1 MYRIYIRC
9 ILDITNKQWHEIMNI
24 LQGQQGQILTT
35 NSGHLCYDYHT
46 TPVVLASATT
56 TMGTLSSLIS
66 LYLPQSPPLLWFRK
80 RVKRFLSFTH
90 AFSYILPVAWKF
102 LPSSTSRTEGRLPVA
117 TKLLHEITFTS
128 VTDAPRPPR
137 WSLIL
142 LYIYTLCYNKTS
154 PFPPEI
160 GLAD

>member
-1 MYRIYIRC
+1 
-9 ILDITNKQWHEIMNI
+9 MNI

-35 NSGHLCYDYHT
+35 NSGHPCYYCHT

-90 AFSYILPVAWKF
+90 AFSYILPVAWKVVPQSHGRCQ
-102 LPSSTSRTEGRLPVA
+102 LRLPIA
-117 TKLLHEITFTS
+117 RKMPTNLNSTP

-142 LYIYTLCYNKTS
+142 LSIYTLCYNKTS

>member
-1 MYRIYIRC
+1 MP
-9 ILDITNKQWHEIMNI
+9 NKQWHEIMNI
-24 LQGQQGQILTT
+24 LQGQQGQILTN
-35 NSGHLCYDYHT
+35 NSGHPCYHYHT

-56 TMGTLSSLIS
+56 TMEALFSLTS

-90 AFSYILPVAWKF
+90 AFSYILPIAWKF
-102 LPSSTSRTEGRLPVA
+102 LPSSTNRTEGD
-117 TKLLHEITFTS
+117 TFTP

>member
-1 MYRIYIRC
+1 
-9 ILDITNKQWHEIMNI
+9 MNI
-24 LQGQQGQILTT
+24 LQGQQGQILT
-35 NSGHLCYDYHT
+35 NNYNHFHPCYNYHT

-56 TMGTLSSLIS
+56 TMGALFSLIS

-90 AFSYILPVAWKF
+90 AFSYILPVAWKLYTNRKEDSYF
-102 LPSSTSRTEGRLPVA
+102 IYQSHRSFSRHLPVA
-117 TKLLHEITFTS
+117 WKVNICPSSTS

-142 LYIYTLCYNKTS
+142 LYIYTLCYNKAS

>member
-1 MYRIYIRC
+1 MP
-9 ILDITNKQWHEIMNI
+9 NKQWHEIMKI
-24 LQGQQGQILTT
+24 LQGQQVQILTN
-35 NSGHLCYDYHT
+35 NSGHPCYNYHT

-56 TMGTLSSLIS
+56 TMGALSSLTS

-90 AFSYILPVAWKF
+90 AFSYILPVAWRVVV
-102 LPSSTSRTEGRLPVA
+102 SATNRTEGD
-117 TKLLHEITFTS
+117 TFTP
-128 VTDAPRPPR
+128 VTDALRPPR

-142 LYIYTLCYNKTS
+142 LYTYTLCYNKTS

>member
-1 MYRIYIRC
+1 MA
-9 ILDITNKQWHEIMNI
+9 NKQWHEIMKI

-35 NSGHLCYDYHT
+35 NSIHPCYDYHT

-90 AFSYILPVAWKF
+90 AFSYILPIAWKF
-102 LPSSTSRTEGRLPVA
+102 LPLSTNRMEDNSPIAR
-117 TKLLHEITFTS
+117 KIFTNLNS
-128 VTDAPRPPR
+128 TPVTDDPRPPR

-142 LYIYTLCYNKTS
+142 LSIYTLCYNKTS

>member
-1 MYRIYIRC
+1 MP
-9 ILDITNKQWHEIMNI
+9 NKQWHEIMKI
-24 LQGQQGQILTT
+24 LQGQQGQILT
-35 NSGHLCYDYHT
+35 NYSGHPCYDYHT

-56 TMGTLSSLIS
+56 TMEALFTLTS

-90 AFSYILPVAWKF
+90 AFSYILPVARKVIS
-102 LPSSTSRTEGRLPVA
+102 PRLPVA
-117 TKLLHEITFTS
+117 WKLATNLNLTP

>member
-1 MYRIYIRC
+1 M
-9 ILDITNKQWHEIMNI
+9 TNKQWHEIMKI

-35 NSGHLCYDYHT
+35 NSGHPCYGYHT

-56 TMGTLSSLIS
+56 TMDALFSLIR

-90 AFSYILPVAWKF
+90 AFSYILPIAGKF
-102 LPSSTSRTEGRLPVA
+102 SNLTEAP
-117 TKLLHEITFTS
+117 KFTP

-142 LYIYTLCYNKTS
+142 PYIYTLCYNKTS

>member
-1 MYRIYIRC
+1 
-9 ILDITNKQWHEIMNI
+9 MNI
-24 LQGQQGQILTT
+24 LQGQQGQILLTDS
-35 NSGHLCYDYHT
+35 NHFHPCYNYHT

-56 TMGTLSSLIS
+56 TMDALSSLIS

-90 AFSYILPVAWKF
+90 AFSYILPIAGKITRQSHGSFCRYLPVAWK
-102 LPSSTSRTEGRLPVA
+102 LPSRTEGEYLPQ
-117 TKLLHEITFTS
+117 FTP
-128 VTDAPRPPR
+128 VTDDPRPPR

-142 LYIYTLCYNKTS
+142 LSIYTLCYNKAS

>member
-1 MYRIYIRC
+1 MP
-9 ILDITNKQWHEIMNI
+9 NKQWHEIMKI
-24 LQGQQGQILTT
+24 LQGQQGQILT
-35 NSGHLCYDYHT
+35 NYSGHPCYDYHT

-56 TMGTLSSLIS
+56 TMGTLFTLTS

-90 AFSYILPVAWKF
+90 AFSYILPVAGK
-102 LPSSTSRTEGRLPVA
+102 VA
-117 TKLLHEITFTS
+117 TNLNLTP

>member
-1 MYRIYIRC
+1 M
-9 ILDITNKQWHEIMNI
+9 KI
-24 LQGQQGQILTT
+24 LQGQQGQILTN
-35 NSGHLCYDYHT
+35 NSGHPCYDYHT

-56 TMGTLSSLIS
+56 TMGTLSTLIS

-90 AFSYILPVAWKF
+90 AFSYILPVAGK
-102 LPSSTSRTEGRLPVA
+102 LSTNRREANYQSLGSFSRHLPVA

-128 VTDAPRPPR
+128 VTDDPRPPR

-142 LYIYTLCYNKTS
+142 LNIYTLCYNKTS

>member
-9 ILDITNKQWHEIMNI
+9 ILDMANKQWHEIMKI

-35 NSGHLCYDYHT
+35 NSGHPCYDYHT

-90 AFSYILPVAWKF
+90 AFSYILPVAGKF
-102 LPSSTSRTEGRLPVA
+102 LPSSTNRMEGSY
-117 TKLLHEITFTS
+117 KSQLHLCYR
-128 VTDAPRPPR
+128 RPKTPQMV
-137 WSLIL
+137 INIA
-142 LYIYTLCYNKTS
+142 LYIYIMLQ
-154 PFPPEI
+154 
-160 GLAD
+160 

>member
-1 MYRIYIRC
+1 M
-9 ILDITNKQWHEIMNI
+9 KI
-24 LQGQQGQILTT
+24 LQGQQGQILTNDST
-35 NSGHLCYDYHT
+35 TLHPCYGYHT

-56 TMGTLSSLIS
+56 TMGTLSTLIS

-90 AFSYILPVAWKF
+90 AFSYILPIARKLITNRREGEY
-102 LPSSTSRTEGRLPVA
+102 LPQLTP
-117 TKLLHEITFTS
+117 

-142 LYIYTLCYNKTS
+142 LSIYTLCYNKTS

>member
-1 MYRIYIRC
+1 
-9 ILDITNKQWHEIMNI
+9 MNI
-24 LQGQQGQILTT
+24 LQGQQGQILTN
-35 NSGHLCYDYHT
+35 NSGHPCYDYHT

-56 TMGTLSSLIS
+56 TMGTLSTLIS

-90 AFSYILPVAWKF
+90 AFSYILPVAWKVIF
-102 LPSSTSRTEGRLPVA
+102 SFANRMEVPQSHGRYQFHPCYR
-117 TKLLHEITFTS
+117 
-128 VTDAPRPPR
+128 RPKTPR

-142 LYIYTLCYNKTS
+142 LSIYTLCYNKTS

>member
-1 MYRIYIRC
+1 MP
-9 ILDITNKQWHEIMNI
+9 NKQWHEIMKI
-24 LQGQQGQILTT
+24 LQGQQGQILTI
-35 NSGHLCYDYHT
+35 NSGHPCYDYHT

-56 TMGTLSSLIS
+56 TMGTLSTLIS

-90 AFSYILPVAWKF
+90 AFSYILPVARKF
-102 LPSSTSRTEGRLPVA
+102 LPLSTSRVEGRLPIA
-117 TKLLHEITFTS
+117 WKLVTNYHFTP

-142 LYIYTLCYNKTS
+142 LSIYTLCYNKTS

>member
-1 MYRIYIRC
+1 MP
-9 ILDITNKQWHEIMNI
+9 NKQWHEIMNI

-35 NSGHLCYDYHT
+35 NSGHPHPCYNYHT

-56 TMGTLSSLIS
+56 TMEALFSLIS

-90 AFSYILPVAWKF
+90 AFSYILPVARK
-102 LPSSTSRTEGRLPVA
+102 LITNRTEGD
-117 TKLLHEITFTS
+117 TFTS

-142 LYIYTLCYNKTS
+142 LYMYTLCYNKTS

>member
-1 MYRIYIRC
+1 
-9 ILDITNKQWHEIMNI
+9 MNI
-24 LQGQQGQILTT
+24 LQGQQGQILTN
-35 NSGHLCYDYHT
+35 NSGHPCYNYHT

-56 TMGTLSSLIS
+56 TMETLSSLTS

-90 AFSYILPVAWKF
+90 AFSYILPVAEKIV
-102 LPSSTSRTEGRLPVA
+102 TSATNRMEGGSLFA
-117 TKLLHEITFTS
+117 TPPLLQTPQ
-128 VTDAPRPPR
+128 DPPR

-142 LYIYTLCYNKTS
+142 LYVYTLCYNKTS

>member
-1 MYRIYIRC
+1 M
-9 ILDITNKQWHEIMNI
+9 TNKQWHEIMNI
-24 LQGQQGQILTT
+24 LQGQQGQILTN
-35 NSGHLCYDYHT
+35 NSGHLCYHYHT

-56 TMGTLSSLIS
+56 TMEALSSLTS

-90 AFSYILPVAWKF
+90 AFSYILPVA
-102 LPSSTSRTEGRLPVA
+102 
-117 TKLLHEITFTS
+117 TKLLHEITFTP

>member
-1 MYRIYIRC
+1 M
-9 ILDITNKQWHEIMNI
+9 KI
-24 LQGQQGQILTT
+24 LQGQQGQILTN
-35 NSGHLCYDYHT
+35 NSGHLCYNYHT

-56 TMGTLSSLIS
+56 TMEALSSLTS

-90 AFSYILPVAWKF
+90 AFSYILPIAWKF
-102 LPSSTSRTEGRLPVA
+102 LPSSTNRMEGD
-117 TKLLHEITFTS
+117 TFTS

>member
-1 MYRIYIRC
+1 M
-9 ILDITNKQWHEIMNI
+9 KI
-24 LQGQQGQILTT
+24 LQGQQVRILTT
-35 NSGHLCYDYHT
+35 NSGHPCYDYHT

-56 TMGTLSSLIS
+56 TMGTLSTLIS

-90 AFSYILPVAWKF
+90 AFSYILPIAGKMNIC
-102 LPSSTSRTEGRLPVA
+102 PN
-117 TKLLHEITFTS
+117 FTP
-128 VTDAPRPPR
+128 VTDAPKPPR

>member
-1 MYRIYIRC
+1 MP
-9 ILDITNKQWHEIMNI
+9 NKQWHEIMKI
-24 LQGQQGQILTT
+24 LQGQQGQILTN
-35 NSGHLCYDYHT
+35 NSGHPHPCYHYHT

-56 TMGTLSSLIS
+56 TMEALFSLIS

-90 AFSYILPVAWKF
+90 AFSYILPIAWKIPTN
-102 LPSSTSRTEGRLPVA
+102 LN
-117 TKLLHEITFTS
+117 FTP

>member
-1 MYRIYIRC
+1 MP
-9 ILDITNKQWHEIMNI
+9 NKQWHEIMNI
-24 LQGQQGQILTT
+24 LQGQQGQILTN
-35 NSGHLCYDYHT
+35 NSGNPHPCYNYHT

-56 TMGTLSSLIS
+56 TMGALSSLIS

-90 AFSYILPVAWKF
+90 AFSYILSLARKMPTN
-102 LPSSTSRTEGRLPVA
+102 LNA
-117 TKLLHEITFTS
+117 TP

>member
-1 MYRIYIRC
+1 M
-9 ILDITNKQWHEIMNI
+9 KI
-24 LQGQQGQILTT
+24 LQGQQGQILTN
-35 NSGHLCYDYHT
+35 NSGHLCYNYHT

-56 TMGTLSSLIS
+56 TMEALSSLTS

-90 AFSYILPVAWKF
+90 AFSYILPVAWK
-102 LPSSTSRTEGRLPVA
+102 LSTSRMEVIYRHLPVA
-117 TKLLHEITFTS
+117 WKIPTNLDSTP

>member
-1 MYRIYIRC
+1 MP
-9 ILDITNKQWHEIMNI
+9 NKQWHEIMKI
-24 LQGQQGQILTT
+24 LQGQQGQILIT

-90 AFSYILPVAWKF
+90 AFSYILPIAWKVAI
-102 LPSSTSRTEGRLPVA
+102 SATSRIEVFAVIYQSHGRCQLR
-117 TKLLHEITFTS
+117 LCYR
-128 VTDAPRPPR
+128 RPKTPQMV
-137 WSLIL
+137 INIA
-142 LYIYTLCYNKTS
+142 LYIYIMLQ
-154 PFPPEI
+154 
-160 GLAD
+160 

>member
-1 MYRIYIRC
+1 M
-9 ILDITNKQWHEIMNI
+9 TNKQWHEIMKI
-24 LQGQQGQILTT
+24 LQGQQGQILTN
-35 NSGHLCYDYHT
+35 NSGHPCYDYHT

-56 TMGTLSSLIS
+56 TMGALFSLIS

-90 AFSYILPVAWKF
+90 AFSYILPVARKF
-102 LPSSTSRTEGRLPVA
+102 LPSSTSRTEGD
-117 TKLLHEITFTS
+117 TFTP

>member
-1 MYRIYIRC
+1 MP
-9 ILDITNKQWHEIMNI
+9 NKQWHEIMNI

-35 NSGHLCYDYHT
+35 NSGNPHPCYHYHT

-56 TMGTLSSLIS
+56 TMEALFSLIS

-90 AFSYILPVAWKF
+90 AFSYILPVARKLITNRTGGCSPVAWKF
-102 LPSSTSRTEGRLPVA
+102 LPSSTNRTEGD
-117 TKLLHEITFTS
+117 TFTS

-142 LYIYTLCYNKTS
+142 LYMYTLCYNKTS

>member
-1 MYRIYIRC
+1 MP
-9 ILDITNKQWHEIMNI
+9 NKQWHEIMNI
-24 LQGQQGQILTT
+24 LQGQQGQILTN
-35 NSGHLCYDYHT
+35 NSGHPHPCYNYHT

-56 TMGTLSSLIS
+56 TMEALFSLIS

-90 AFSYILPVAWKF
+90 AFSYILPIARKF
-102 LPSSTSRTEGRLPVA
+102 LPLSTNRMEGCSPVA
-117 TKLLHEITFTS
+117 TKLLHEITFTP

>member
-1 MYRIYIRC
+1 M
-9 ILDITNKQWHEIMNI
+9 KI
-24 LQGQQGQILTT
+24 LQGQQGQILTN
-35 NSGHLCYDYHT
+35 NSGHPCYNYHT

-90 AFSYILPVAWKF
+90 AFSYILPIAWKF
-102 LPSSTSRTEGRLPVA
+102 FVLGYQSQESSPVA
-117 TKLLHEITFTS
+117 RKVTHSPLLQMPQ
-128 VTDAPRPPR
+128 DPPI